1 MKRFSI
7 TRVMV
12 MEYLRREK
20 ELSGYSFMKYCRKI
34 GIPMSSG
41 MLYPFLRELKAEGMI
56 VERQEGRKK
65 IYTLSEKGWA
75 VVEKVGGRRHVDRT
89 FQEIFLRFMY
99 HLERVNWRKK
109 ETVLLLLEDVR
120 EMEAYLKEITQ
131 KKGDGNE

>member
-1 MKRFSI
+1 
-7 TRVMV
+7 
-12 MEYLRREK
+12 
-20 ELSGYSFMKYCRKI
+20 
-34 GIPMSSG
+34 
-41 MLYPFLRELKAEGMI
+41 
-56 VERQEGRKK
+56 
-65 IYTLSEKGWA
+65 
-75 VVEKVGGRRHVDRT
+75 VDRT

>member
-75 VVEKVGGRRHVDRT
+75 VVEKVGGGAT
-89 FQEIFLRFMY
+89 WIGRF
-99 HLERVNWRKK
+99 RKYFYD
-109 ETVLLLLEDVR
+109 LC
-120 EMEAYLKEITQ
+120 ITWN
-131 KKGDGNE
+131 G